1 MKRKIWLIV
10 WVSLLLSGCK
20 RYLDVT
26 PQGKIIPETEED
38 FEALLNNMLYAIE
51 EGTDEDILGCYDRVI
66 LYESISDNLDA
77 NISAGRLTLYAGDVA
92 NNFQKGYYEGLYSA
106 IKDCNLILDHMLG
119 KDSAKARKLCAAA
132 YAIKGVCY
140 YNLIRI
146 YCEPYDAATAALLPG
161 VPIVEHFD
169 VESDAVPDRN
179 TLARSY
185 EYAETLLLQAI
196 DCHMT
201 DESYLFTEAVVKA
214 YLARLRFWGEKWADV
229 IPLCEEL
236 LAVPGYALAE
246 RSAYEASIQSY
257 GEQLQEVIIRDRTT
271 GDDDVK
277 TLYDETFRSYLSTR
291 PVNAT
296 LLKLF
301 GQEPQKDIRWS
312 IMCDAKR
319 VNQKTVTARIRGSE
333 LHLMLA
339 ESYAHPGEQQN
350 EERALSL
357 LNELR
362 RKRIEDVE
370 DYTLRT
376 LPEPDREALITVDA
390 TGKLLTPLI
399 SAILD
404 ERRKELYMEGDRW
417 FELKRNGRPEWWVIQ
432 QSGSTL
438 PVKYVT
444 RQYLYTM
451 PVSVRDIRNSQ
462 GQIVQNPGYE
472 F

>member
-1 MKRKIWLIV
+1 MIV
-10 WVSLLLSGCK
+10 LAALLFGGCK

-106 IKDCNLILDHMLG
+106 IKDCNLILEYMLE
-119 KDSAKARKLCAAA
+119 KDSEKARALCAAA

-146 YCEPYDAATAALLPG
+146 YCEPYDAATASSLPG
-161 VPIVEHFD
+161 IPIVEHFD

-185 EYAETLLLQAI
+185 EYAV
-196 DCHMT
+196 
-201 DESYLFTEAVVKA
+201 SAVAKT
-214 YLARLRFWGEKWADV
+214 YLAKLYFWGEEWSEV

-236 LAVPGYALAE
+236 LAVPSYALAD
-246 RSAYEASIQSY
+246 RSVYTESIQSY

-277 TLYDETFRSYLSTR
+277 TLYDETFQQYLSTR

-301 GQEPQKDIRWS
+301 GAEPQKDVRWS

-319 VNQKTVTARIRGSE
+319 VNQKTVTARVRGSE

-339 ESYAHPGEQQN
+339 ESYAHPGAQQD
-350 EERALSL
+350 EAKALSL

-376 LPEPDREALITVDA
+376 LPEPDHEALITVDA

-417 FELKRNGRPEWWVIQ
+417 FELKRNGCPEWWVIQ

-438 PVKYVT
+438 PVKYVV
-444 RQYLYTM
+444 RRYLYTM

-462 GQIVQNPGYE
+462 GQIAQNPGYE

>member
-1 MKRKIWLIV
+1 MNWKIWLIV
-10 WVSLLLSGCK
+10 WVSLISGGCK

-26 PQGKIIPETEED
+26 PQGKVIPETEED

-119 KDSAKARKLCAAA
+119 KDSAKAWELCAAA

-146 YCEPYDAATAALLPG
+146 YCEPYDAATASSLPG
-161 VPIVEHFD
+161 IPIVEHFD

-185 EYAETLLLQAI
+185 EYAVSLLRKAV

-201 DESYLFTEAVVKA
+201 DESYLFTEAVAKA
-214 YLARLRFWGEKWADV
+214 WLARLYFWGGQWSEV

-236 LAVPGYALAE
+236 LAVPAYALAE

-257 GEQLQEVIIRDRTT
+257 GDRLQEVIIRDRTT

-301 GQEPQKDIRWS
+301 GSEPQKDIRWS

-339 ESYAHPGEQQN
+339 ESYAHPGGQQD
-350 EERALSL
+350 EAKALSL

-370 DYTLRT
+370 DYTLQT
-376 LPEPDREALITVDA
+376 LPEPDPEALIRVDA
-390 TGKLLTPLI
+390 TGQPLTPLI

-462 GQIVQNPGYE
+462 GRIAQNPGYE

>member
-1 MKRKIWLIV
+1 MIV
-10 WVSLLLSGCK
+10 LATLLFGGCK

-106 IKDCNLILDHMLG
+106 IKDCNLILEYMLE
-119 KDSAKARKLCAAA
+119 KDSAKARALCAAA

-146 YCEPYDAATAALLPG
+146 YCEPYDAATASSLPG
-161 VPIVEHFD
+161 IPIVEHFD

-185 EYAETLLLQAI
+185 EYAVSLLRKAV
-196 DCHMT
+196 DYHMT
-201 DESYLFTEAVVKA
+201 DESYLFTEAVAKA
-214 YLARLRFWGEKWADV
+214 YLAKLYFWAEEWSEV

-236 LAVPGYALAE
+236 LAVPSYALAD
-246 RSAYEASIQSY
+246 RSVYTESIQSY

-301 GQEPQKDIRWS
+301 GAEPQKDIRWG

-339 ESYAHPGEQQN
+339 ESYAHPGAQQD
-350 EERALSL
+350 EAKALSL

-376 LPEPDREALITVDA
+376 LPEPDPEALITVDA
-390 TGKLLTPLI
+390 TGQPLTPLI

-462 GQIVQNPGYE
+462 GQIAQNPGYE

>member
-1 MKRKIWLIV
+1 MW
-10 WVSLLLSGCK
+10 
-20 RYLDVT
+20 
-26 PQGKIIPETEED
+26 
-38 FEALLNNMLYAIE
+38 
-51 EGTDEDILGCYDRVI
+51 
-66 LYESISDNLDA
+66 
-77 NISAGRLTLYAGDVA
+77 
-92 NNFQKGYYEGLYSA
+92 
-106 IKDCNLILDHMLG
+106 
-119 KDSAKARKLCAAA
+119 KA
-132 YAIKGVCY
+132 
-140 YNLIRI
+140 
-146 YCEPYDAATAALLPG
+146 
-161 VPIVEHFD
+161 
-169 VESDAVPDRN
+169 DAVPDRN

-185 EYAETLLLQAI
+185 EYAVSLFRKAI

-201 DESYLFTEAVVKA
+201 DESYLFTEAVAKT
-214 YLARLRFWGEKWADV
+214 YLAKLYFWAEKWSEV

-236 LAVPGYALAE
+236 LAVPSYALAD
-246 RSAYEASIQSY
+246 RSVYTESIQSY
-257 GEQLQEVIIRDRTT
+257 GERLQEVIIRDRTT

-277 TLYDETFRSYLSTR
+277 TLYDETFQRYLNTR

-301 GQEPQKDIRWS
+301 GAEPQKDVRWN

-319 VNQKTVTARIRGSE
+319 VNRKTVTARVRGSE

-339 ESYAHPGEQQN
+339 ESYAHPGAQQD
-350 EERALSL
+350 EAKALSL

-376 LPEPDREALITVDA
+376 LPEPDPGALITVDA
-390 TGKLLTPLI
+390 AGKPLTPLI

-417 FELKRNGRPEWWVIQ
+417 FELKRNGCPEWWVIQ

-438 PVKYVT
+438 PVKYVV
-444 RQYLYTM
+444 RRYLYTM

-462 GQIVQNPGYE
+462 GKIAQNPGYE

>member
-1 MKRKIWLIV
+1 MKRKIWVIV
-10 WVSLLLSGCK
+10 LAALLLGGCK

-106 IKDCNLILDHMLG
+106 IKDCNLILEYMLD
-119 KDSAKARKLCAAA
+119 KDSEKARALCAAA
-132 YAIKGVCY
+132 CAIKGVCY

-146 YCEPYDAATAALLPG
+146 YCEPYDAATASSLPG
-161 VPIVEHFD
+161 IPIVEHFD

-185 EYAETLLLQAI
+185 EYAVSLFRQAI

-201 DESYLFTEAVVKA
+201 DESYLFTEAVAKT
-214 YLARLRFWGEKWADV
+214 YLAKLYFWGEEWSEV

-236 LAVPGYALAE
+236 LAVPSYALAD
-246 RSAYEASIQSY
+246 RSVYTESIQSY
-257 GEQLQEVIIRDRTT
+257 GDRLQEVIIRERTT

-277 TLYDETFRSYLSTR
+277 TLYDETFKQYLSSR

-301 GQEPQKDIRWS
+301 GAEPQKDVRWS

-319 VNQKTVTARIRGSE
+319 VNQKTVTARVRGSE

-339 ESYAHPGEQQN
+339 ESYAHPGAQQD
-350 EERALSL
+350 EAKALSL

-376 LPEPDREALITVDA
+376 LPEPDPGALITVDA
-390 TGKLLTPLI
+390 TGKPLTPLI

-417 FELKRNGRPEWWVIQ
+417 FELKRNGCPEWWVIQ

-444 RQYLYTM
+444 RKYLYTM

-462 GQIVQNPGYE
+462 GQIAQNPGYE

>member
-1 MKRKIWLIV
+1 MKWKIGLIV
-10 WVSLLLSGCK
+10 WVSLILGGCK

-26 PQGKIIPETEED
+26 PQGKVIPETEED

-77 NISAGRLTLYAGDVA
+77 NIAAGRLTLYAGDVA

-119 KDSAKARKLCAAA
+119 KESAKARELCAAA
-132 YAIKGVCY
+132 CAIKGVCY

-146 YCEPYDAATAALLPG
+146 YCEPYDAATASSLPG

-185 EYAETLLLQAI
+185 EYAVSLLRKAV

-201 DESYLFTEAVVKA
+201 DESYLFTEAVAKA
-214 YLARLRFWGEKWADV
+214 WLARLYFWGGQWSEV

-236 LAVPGYALAE
+236 LAVPAYALAE

-257 GEQLQEVIIRDRTT
+257 GERLQEVIIRDRTT

-277 TLYDETFRSYLSTR
+277 TLYDETFRNYLSTR

-301 GQEPQKDIRWS
+301 GPEPQKDVRWS
-312 IMCDAKR
+312 IMCDARR
-319 VNQKTVTARIRGSE
+319 VNRKTVTARIRGSE

-339 ESYAHPGEQQN
+339 ESYAHPGERQD
-350 EERALSL
+350 EAKALSL

-362 RKRIEDVE
+362 RKRIEGVE

-376 LPEPDREALITVDA
+376 LPEPDPEALIRVDA
-390 TGKLLTPLI
+390 TGQPLTPLI

-444 RQYLYTM
+444 RRYLYTM

-462 GQIVQNPGYE
+462 GRIAQNPGYE